1 MKKQYPSQ
9 LSCFASRLNGYIA
22 ILWVTGC
29 LILPCT
35 GWSEIV
41 DRIVAQVN
49 EDIITLYELNQSLAP
64 YVEKIK
70 ERGLTS
76 DQEQQMLARTKEDVL
91 MNLVNDRLTDQVVKK
106 SDIQVTESEVDES
119 IERVMKM
126 NNLNSEQFSA
136 ALAQDGMTLDDYREN
151 LKKQLLRSKLL
162 NREIKSKVVITEKDI
177 NAYYQKHLDK
187 FGGDGSKYHLRTII
201 KKIPPFA
208 NEKQKQS
215 VLTEMEAIVGQLK
228 AGKSFDALAREHSD
242 LLASEGGDLGAFAI
256 DELSPDI
263 RQAISGLKQGD
274 YTAIIDTDQ
283 GYQVFFLQEIRETT
297 GKPVE
302 EVSDEIREILYNEVI
317 DRKFQAWVEGLR
329 QKSHVKIVR

>member
-9 LSCFASRLNGYIA
+9 LSRFVSRLNGYIA

-64 YVEKIK
+64 YIEKIK
-70 ERGLTS
+70 ERSLPL
-76 DQEQQMLARTKEDVL
+76 DQEQQMLARMKEDVL

-126 NNLNSEQFSA
+126 NNLNSEQFAA

-151 LKKQLLRSKLL
+151 LRKQLLRSKLL

-177 NAYYQKHLDK
+177 NAYYQKHSDQ
-187 FGGDGSKYHLRTII
+187 FGGDETKYHLRTII
-201 KKIPPFA
+201 KKYA
-208 NEKQKQS
+208 DEKQKQS
-215 VLTEMEAIVGQLK
+215 VLTQMEAVVGQLK

-242 LLASEGGDLGAFAI
+242 LLASEGGDLGAFAM

-283 GYQVFFLQEIRETT
+283 GYQVFYLQEIRETT

-302 EVSDEIREILYNEVI
+302 EVSDEIREILYNEVV
-317 DRKFQAWVEGLR
+317 DQKFQAWVEGLR

>member
-1 MKKQYPSQ
+1 MKKPYPSQ
-9 LSCFASRLNGYIA
+9 LSRFASRLNGYIA

-64 YVEKIK
+64 YIEKIK
-70 ERGLTS
+70 ERGLTP

-91 MNLVNDRLTDQVVKK
+91 MNLVNDRLTDQVVEK

-119 IERVMKM
+119 IERVMRM
-126 NNLNSEQFSA
+126 NNLNSEQFTA
-136 ALAQDGMTLDDYREN
+136 ALAQDGMTLDEYREN
-151 LKKQLLRSKLL
+151 LRKQLLRSKLL

-177 NAYYQKHLDK
+177 NAYYQKHSDQ
-187 FGGDGSKYHLRTII
+187 FGGDETKYHLRTII
-201 KKIPPFA
+201 KKYA
-208 NEKQKQS
+208 DEKEKQS
-215 VLTEMEAIVGQLK
+215 ILTEMEAIVDQLK
-228 AGKSFDALAREHSD
+228 AGKSFEALAGEHSD
-242 LLASEGGDLGAFAI
+242 LLASEGGDLGAFAM

-263 RQAISGLKQGD
+263 RQAVSGLNQGE
-274 YTAIIDTDQ
+274 YTGIIDTDQ
-283 GYQVFFLQEIRETT
+283 GYQVFYLQGIREAT

-302 EVSDEIREILYNEVI
+302 EVSDEIRETLYNEVV
-317 DRKFQAWVEGLR
+317 DQKFQAWVEGLR
-329 QKSHVKIVR
+329 QKSHVKIVK